1 MNPIVHFEIP
11 IKEPGRAKQFYEK
24 VFGWNV
30 EAWGEE
36 GYWMAKTTES
46 DKEGMPK
53 MKGALNGALYK
64 GNPGHDPSILVVQVP
79 SIAKH
84 VDTITKA
91 GGTLIKERTPVGD
104 MGFYAQIRD
113 TEGNVIGLWEMAKK
127 AG

>member
-11 IKEPGRAKQFYEK
+11 IREPGRAKEFYEK
-24 VFGWNV
+24 VFGWDV
-30 EAWGEE
+30 SAWGED

-46 DKEGMPK
+46 DRKGMPK

-64 GNPGHDPSILVVQVP
+64 GKPGDSSVLVVHVP
-79 SIAKH
+79 SISKH
-84 VDTITKA
+84 IEMIRKA
-91 GGTLIKERTPVGD
+91 GGTIIRDRMPVGD

-113 TEGNVIGLWEMAKK
+113 TEGNVIGLWEMARK